1 MYYRQTSRTVSR
13 RYIFFDWT
21 VQTAEVCAQNLSP
34 WNCENLWT
42 KVERQLAE
50 EKLIKKVWNIFE
62 NLNAFHIAS
71 TRLRVV
77 ILYEVGG
84 NGKKIYLA
92 QQNQEPL
99 SQLVN

>member
-1 MYYRQTSRTVSR
+1 M
-13 RYIFFDWT
+13 
-21 VQTAEVCAQNLSP
+21 
-34 WNCENLWT
+34 
-42 KVERQLAE
+42 
-50 EKLIKKVWNIFE
+50 FE